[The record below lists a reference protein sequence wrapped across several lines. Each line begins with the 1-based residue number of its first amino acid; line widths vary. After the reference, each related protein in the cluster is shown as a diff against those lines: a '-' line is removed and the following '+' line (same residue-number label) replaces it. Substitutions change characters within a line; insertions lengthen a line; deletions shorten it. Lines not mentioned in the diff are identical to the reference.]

1 MSKKKKKDT
10 EVTTAG
16 RHPEK
21 QFGAVNPPVVRAST
35 IAFPTVAD
43 MDKAKA
49 KPFDSVYYGRHGTPT
64 TFAFEEAVAKLEGGY
79 RAIACSSG
87 LAAINVVLTA
97 LLSTGDHILM
107 TDSVYDPARRTCEV
121 WLKRLGIETTFY
133 DPRIGAGIAQLIRP
147 NTKVVFTESPGSL
160 TFEVQDIPAIVEGAH
175 AKGAVVVL
183 DNTWATPVYFQP
195 FAHGVDISIQAA
207 TKYITGHSD
216 VMLGVVTATEKMYL
230 PLKRHAAI
238 LGACASPD
246 DCSLGSRGLR
256 TLAVRL
262 ERHAATG
269 LRLAE
274 WLKTRPE
281 VARVIHPA
289 LPGSPDHALW
299 KRDFS
304 GTSGLFSMVLKPC
317 SKEALAAFLDHLELF
332 AMGFSWGGFESL
344 ILPVDPTP
352 YRTAVPWTAEGPLV
366 RIHAGLE
373 DPDDLLADLAAG
385 FERLR
390 NAR

>member
-1 MSKKKKKDT
+1 MNKNKNKDT

-35 IAFPTVAD
+35 IAFATVAD

-79 RAIACSSG
+79 RAIASSSG
-87 LAAINVVLTA
+87 LAAINVTLTA
-97 LLSTGDHILM
+97 LLSTGDHVLM

-121 WLKRLGIETTFY
+121 WLKRLGVETTFY
-133 DPRIGAGIAQLIRP
+133 DPRIGAGIAELIRP
-147 NTKVVFTESPGSL
+147 STKVVFAESPGSL
-160 TFEVQDIPAIVEGAH
+160 TFEVQDIPAIVAAAH
-175 AKGAVVVL
+175 ARGAVVVL
-183 DNTWATPVYFQP
+183 DNTWATPLYFQP

-216 VMLGVVTATEKMYL
+216 VMLGVITTTETMYL

-238 LGACASPD
+238 VGACASPD

-274 WLKTRPE
+274 WLKARPE
-281 VARVIHPA
+281 VARVVHPA
-289 LPGSPDHALW
+289 LPESPDHALW

-352 YRTAVPWTAEGPLV
+352 YRTAVPWKAEGPLV

-373 DPDDLLADLAAG
+373 DPDDLVADLAAG

-390 NAR
+390 KAG